1 MLDAQ
6 IEFHE
11 SCESIEILI
20 RLALEMSRLYVRE
33 TAMVNYLKGTSNSA
47 AWLVCPTFGKR
58 FRITIVTKT
67 DWDYKSVAIQDPL
80 IIDQCIN
87 TN

>member
-1 MLDAQ
+1 
-6 IEFHE
+6 
-11 SCESIEILI
+11 
-20 RLALEMSRLYVRE
+20 
-33 TAMVNYLKGTSNSA
+33 MVNYLKGTSNSA